1 MLGQFGNSRAM
12 SANVGEIDLLISG
25 LMGKT

>member
-1 MLGQFGNSRAM
+1 MLGQFGHSRAM